1 MVYCISYFAEYFLY
15 IFLFQIANGMKY
27 LSSKSYIHRDLR
39 TMNILLTQTFE
50 VKVGGL
56 NLCTD
61 INNSSIETGKGRTSE
76 KKGKIPLLIYK
87 QIYL

>member
-1 MVYCISYFAEYFLY
+1 
-15 IFLFQIANGMKY
+15 
-27 LSSKSYIHRDLR
+27 
-39 TMNILLTQTFE
+39 MNILLTQTFE